1 MKKVTLETSLRDAII
16 KLETQQ
22 AEDGKIL
29 REHFYQTIDSLKPIN
44 LIKNTFKD
52 AVASRE
58 LKGDILTTSVGLTA
72 GLISKI
78 VFAGVMKSQLRKLIG
93 TALMFGITNLVARN
107 PEVVRLVGKS
117 FFSLFKR
124 RTEER
129 VLESAALVTGKSVN
143 AEF

>member
-1 MKKVTLETSLRDAII
+1 MKKITLETSLRDAIL
-16 KLETQQ
+16 KLEIQQ

-29 REHFYQTIDSLKPIN
+29 REHFYQTIDSMKPIN

-107 PEVVRLVGKS
+107 PEMVRLVGKS

-124 RTEER
+124 RTDER
-129 VLESAALVTGKSVN
+129 VLESAFLVTGKSVN